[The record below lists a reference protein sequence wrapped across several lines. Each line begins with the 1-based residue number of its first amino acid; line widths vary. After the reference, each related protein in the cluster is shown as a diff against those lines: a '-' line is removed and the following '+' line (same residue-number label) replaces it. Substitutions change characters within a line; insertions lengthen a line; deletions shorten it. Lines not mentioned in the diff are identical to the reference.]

1 MLARKSELCPM
12 FTGIIETT
20 GRVSD
25 VRETGTNLTLWIE
38 SPLSGQLKVDQSL
51 AHNGICL
58 TIEEVQEGKHR
69 VSAVQETLQKTTLKG
84 WKSGTSVNL
93 ERCLAFGSRM
103 DGHWVQGHVDTTA
116 ICTSREDLEGSW
128 QFRFRYPPTF
138 APLLI
143 EKGSIALDGIS
154 LTVFDVKDDCFSVA
168 IIPYTFEHTTMN
180 ALFPGME
187 VNLEFDVLGKY
198 VQRILQ
204 LR

>member
-1 MLARKSELCPM
+1 M

-20 GRVSD
+20 GRVSEI
-25 VRETGTNLTLWIE
+25 RETGTNLTLWIE

-58 TIEEVQEGKHR
+58 TVEEVREAKHR
-69 VSAVQETLQKTTLKG
+69 VTAIQETLQKTTLKG
-84 WKSGTSVNL
+84 WQTGKTINL
-93 ERCLAFGSRM
+93 ERCLAVGSRM

-116 ICTSREDLEGSW
+116 TCTGRVDQEGSW
-128 QFRFRYPPTF
+128 LFRFHYPQTF

-143 EKGSIALDGIS
+143 EKGSVALDGIS
-154 LTVFDVKDDCFSVA
+154 LTVFDVKDDNFSVA
-168 IIPYTFEHTTMN
+168 IIPYTFEHTSMGS
-180 ALFPGME
+180 LLPGME

-204 LR
+204 FR